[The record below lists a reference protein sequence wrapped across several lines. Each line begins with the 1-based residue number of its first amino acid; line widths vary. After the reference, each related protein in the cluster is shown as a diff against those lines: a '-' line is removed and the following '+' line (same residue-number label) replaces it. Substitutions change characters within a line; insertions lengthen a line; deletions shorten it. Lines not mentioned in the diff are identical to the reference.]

1 MSSATAVPSPTTAV
15 TARFPDLSGPM
26 LHVTLFIEIV
36 RAQPRL
42 AFWAAALTQGALWW
56 LVPSLFYA
64 APPGNLPEVLAIGH
78 EFQLGA
84 YSGPPLAFWLAEV
97 AFRLAGMPGVYLLSQ
112 ACVVLAFWAVFEL
125 GKAIVGIQH
134 AVLAVLLMVG
144 ISSFAVPTPD
154 FGPAIAA
161 MPLSALVMLH
171 FWRALGEGKRVSWF
185 VLALAIGLLLLTTYA
200 GLILL
205 ALMLAF
211 IAATP
216 RGRAALA
223 SSDPWIAGVIVAIVL
238 FPHLVWLDA
247 SGGLI
252 MPTLRRLA
260 TPEAS
265 RANLVEWSRQLGEV
279 AGVHAGTAVLVAIAV
294 GWRLRAR
301 VRAPSFLRA
310 SVDRFA
316 RLFVIT
322 FAVAPIVTATLIAVL
337 IGEREPVGGIAPH
350 IVLTALAVVVLAG
363 DVVTIHR
370 QRMVSAVWCMLL
382 LVPPVFAAG
391 SIAVLPW
398 TAAVDVAVSQPARP
412 MGRFFGETFERR
424 TGRPLA
430 IVAGEPR
437 LAALI
442 ALGAPSRPH
451 LFLDATPERS
461 PWVTADTVKR
471 QGAIVVWSSADTAG
485 APPPEIKARFP
496 DIVPEVPQLFARTVQ
511 GRLPPFRVGWGMVR
525 PQAAPAR

>member
-1 MSSATAVPSPTTAV
+1 
-15 TARFPDLSGPM
+15 M
-26 LHVTLFIEIV
+26 LHVTIFVELA

-42 AFWAAALTQGALWW
+42 AFWAATLTQGLLWW

-84 YSGPPLAFWLAEV
+84 YSGPPLAFWLAEI
-97 AFRLAGMPGVYLLSQ
+97 AFRIARMPGVYLLSQ
-112 ACVVLAFWAVFEL
+112 ACVITTFWAVFEL
-125 GKAIVGIQH
+125 GRAVVGIQH

-144 ISSFAVPTPD
+144 ISVFAVPTPD
-154 FGPAIAA
+154 FGPSIAA
-161 MPLSALVMLH
+161 MPLVALVLLH
-171 FWRALGEGKRVSWF
+171 FWRAIGEGKRIYWF
-185 VLALAIGLLLLTTYA
+185 VLALEIGLLLLTTYA
-200 GLILL
+200 GLVLL
-205 ALMLAF
+205 ALMLLF
-211 IAATP
+211 IAATA
-216 RGRAALA
+216 RGRAVLA
-223 SSDPWIAGVIVAIVL
+223 SSDPWIAGIVVAIVL

-265 RANLVEWSRQLGEV
+265 QANLIAWGHQLGDI
-279 AGVHAGTAVLVAIAV
+279 AGAHAGSAVLIAIAV
-294 GWRLRAR
+294 GWRLRQR
-301 VRAPSFLRA
+301 VQAPSFQRA
-310 SVDRFA
+310 TVDPFA
-316 RLFVIT
+316 RQFVLF
-322 FAVAPIVTATLIAVL
+322 FAIAPVVAATLIGVL
-337 IGEREPVGGIAPH
+337 IGERGPVGGTGPH
-350 IVLTALAVVVLAG
+350 IVLSMLAVVVVAG
-363 DVVTIHR
+363 DVITIHR

-382 LVPPVFAAG
+382 LVPPIFAAG

-398 TAAVDVAVSQPARP
+398 TAAVDVSVSQPARA

-461 PWVTADTVKR
+461 PWVTAEDIKPR
-471 QGAIVVWSSADTAG
+471 GAIIVWPSADTAG
-485 APPPEIKARFP
+485 LPPADIKARFP
-496 DIVPEVPQLFARTVQ
+496 DLVPEVPQSFARLVQ
-511 GRLPPFRVGWGMVR
+511 GRLPPFRIGWGMVR
-525 PQAAPAR
+525 PGATPAPNP